1 MIYYVKDVFMA
12 LKSQNEIP
20 EMDKEK
26 MDFNSNVSF
35 FEAITES
42 VLQLIQSFLVFREY
56 GISSDEGTKYTQY
69 VTIVSSL
76 LSIAVALWTVS
87 LIHFM

>member
-1 MIYYVKDVFMA
+1 MFVPNVLDLFHMIINTKFT
-12 LKSQNEIP
+12 IF
-20 EMDKEK
+20 
-26 MDFNSNVSF
+26 DFNSNVSF

-42 VLQLIQSFLVFREY
+42 VLQLIQSFLVLREY